1 MEVGK
6 INVDKDMMILAMVIM
21 TMMVTCKMIQ

>member
-21 TMMVTCKMIQ
+21 TMMVTCKMI